1 MRIRA
6 YFCTN
11 PNKLHREPPAETYE
25 DFAGETS
32 EECENKALEY
42 AKKHKY
48 EFTGWDEYIDP
59 DDKIWLSIGGK

>member
-11 PNKLHREPPAETYE
+11 PTKLNREPPAETYE

-48 EFTGWDEYIDP
+48 EFTGWDEYI
-59 DDKIWLSIGGK
+59 